1 VNFKQSCGLFE
12 RGDAL
17 QERACPYGEYTHYFS
32 AIRLQKGGLNSSCF
46 FGGFP
51 VAPKSPFGHTLLH
64 SAKLNSDLMKK
75 VITEKICDDFL
86 SFIAFICVKHVEI
99 GIGADACD
107 TSEAD
112 LPDAEVAVIRRF
124 IGILGEPH
132 GA

>member
-17 QERACPYGEYTHYFS
+17 QERACPYGEYPRHFS

-64 SAKLNSDLMKK
+64 SAKLNSDLYYKHNRKK
-75 VITEKICDDFL
+75 GRKKEKRNGFQL
-86 SFIAFICVKHVEI
+86 SFSLMYKTEHGTAVCKAFYQHRASPF
-99 GIGADACD
+99 ADA
-107 TSEAD
+107 
-112 LPDAEVAVIRRF
+112 
-124 IGILGEPH
+124 
-132 GA
+132 